1 MRHKSVVIVAVLI
14 ACAIPV
20 IAADSTAPLVVDL
33 KFIPQEG
40 VHASSADLAPSMI
53 EKSVSL
59 TIEDGR
65 GQADPLV
72 IGDGTNDDDKP
83 FPIRASTEPKQY
95 AAAAAE
101 QIVTSWGLKT
111 ATPADRQLVIRLMRF
126 YVNEGNKAVGSVYA
140 SEVKV
145 TYKLSDK
152 NGKALAEGAASGSAH
167 RYGRARSAAN
177 CSEVLSDAF
186 KEAMA
191 NTLSD
196 AVLQSAWASG
206 KGTAAASTTTDE
218 PAKESVEE
226 RLKKL
231 DELLK
236 KGLITKEEHQKR
248 RAEILE
254 EI

>member
-1 MRHKSVVIVAVLI
+1 MRRITVTFAAMLI
-14 ACAIPV
+14 ACAVSV
-20 IAADSTAPLVVDL
+20 IARDSTKELVVDL
-33 KFIPQEG
+33 RFVPQEG
-40 VHASSADLAPSMI
+40 VDSTSADLAPSMI
-53 EKSVSL
+53 ERTVALKV
-59 TIEDGR
+59 EEGR
-65 GQADPLV
+65 GQADPLI
-72 IGDGTNDDDKP
+72 IGDGTNDDDKT
-83 FPIRASTEPKQY
+83 FPIRASTDPKQY
-95 AAAAAE
+95 AAEAAQ
-101 QIVTSWGLKT
+101 QIVSSWGLKT
-111 ATPADRQLVIRLMRF
+111 ANPADRVLLVRLTRF

-152 NGKALAEGAASGSAH
+152 DGKTLYEGAASGSAH
-167 RYGRARSAAN
+167 RYGRARSAQN

-196 AVLQSAWASG
+196 SALQSAWASG
-206 KGTAAASTTTDE
+206 KATGTTTASA

-231 DELLK
+231 DEMLK

-248 RAEILE
+248 RAEILKE
-254 EI
+254 L

>member
-1 MRHKSVVIVAVLI
+1 MRHRSVIFAATLL
-14 ACAIPV
+14 ACAV
-20 IAADSTAPLVVDL
+20 SVTARDSTKELVVDL
-33 KFIPQEG
+33 KFAPQEG

-53 EKSVSL
+53 ERTVAV

-83 FPIRASTEPKQY
+83 FPIRASTDPKQY

-126 YVNEGNKAVGSVYA
+126 YVNEGNKALGSVYA

-152 NGKALAEGAASGSAH
+152 NGKALAEGAASGTAH
-167 RYGRARSAAN
+167 RYGRARSAQN

-186 KEAMA
+186 KEAVA

-196 AVLQSAWASG
+196 SVLQSAWASG
-206 KGTAAASTTTDE
+206 KGTAASTTAST

-231 DELLK
+231 DDLLK

-248 RAEILE
+248 RAEILK

>member
-1 MRHKSVVIVAVLI
+1 MRKRSVVFAATLI
-14 ACAIPV
+14 AFAV
-20 IAADSTAPLVVDL
+20 SATAGDSTRELVVDL

-40 VHASSADLAPSMI
+40 VHSTSADLAPSMI
-53 EKSVSL
+53 ERTVALKV
-59 TIEDGR
+59 EDGR

-72 IGDGTNDDDKP
+72 IGDGTNDDDKT
-83 FPIRASTEPKQY
+83 FPIRASADVKQY

-101 QIVTSWGLKT
+101 QIVSSWGLKT
-111 ATPADRQLVIRLMRF
+111 ASPADRTLLVRLMRF
-126 YVNEGNKAVGSVYA
+126 YVNEGNKALGSVYA

-145 TYKLSDK
+145 TYTLSDK
-152 NGKALAEGAASGSAH
+152 SGKALFEGAASGTAH
-167 RYGRARSAAN
+167 RYGRARSAQN

-186 KEAMA
+186 KEAVA
-191 NTLSD
+191 NMLSD
-196 AVLQSAWASG
+196 SALQTAWASG
-206 KGTAAASTTTDE
+206 KATAISASASA

-231 DELLK
+231 DDLLK

-248 RAEILE
+248 RAEILK

>member
-1 MRHKSVVIVAVLI
+1 MRHRSVIFAAILI
-14 ACAIPV
+14 ACAVPV
-20 IAADSTAPLVVDL
+20 TAADSTAALVVDL

-53 EKSVSL
+53 EKTVAL

-65 GQADPLV
+65 NQADPLV
-72 IGDGTNDDDKP
+72 IGDGTNDDDKT

-111 ATPADRQLVIRLMRF
+111 AKPVERQLVVRLMRF

-152 NGKALAEGAASGSAH
+152 GGKPLAEGAASGTAH

-206 KGTAAASTTTDE
+206 KGTAAAPE
-218 PAKESVEE
+218 PEKESVEE

-248 RAEILE
+248 RAEILK

>member
-1 MRHKSVVIVAVLI
+1 MRTRSVVFAAILI
-14 ACAIPV
+14 AFAVSV
-20 IAADSTAPLVVDL
+20 IARDTTKELVVDL
-33 KFIPQEG
+33 RFVPQEG
-40 VHASSADLAPSMI
+40 VHSTSADLAPSMI
-53 EKSVSL
+53 EQTVAV

-65 GQADPLV
+65 NQADPLV
-72 IGDGTNDDDKP
+72 IGDGTNDDDKT
-83 FPIRASTEPKQY
+83 FPIRASTDLKQY
-95 AAAAAE
+95 AAEAAQ
-101 QIVTSWGLKT
+101 QIVASWGLKT
-111 ATPADRQLVIRLMRF
+111 ASPADRQLAIRLTRF
-126 YVNEGNKAVGSVYA
+126 YVNEGNKALGSVYA

-152 NGKALAEGAASGSAH
+152 NGKPLYEGAASGTAH
-167 RYGRARSAAN
+167 RYGRARSAQN

-186 KEAMA
+186 KEAIA

-196 AVLQSAWASG
+196 SVLQSAWASG
-206 KGTAAASTTTDE
+206 KGTVATPAASA

-248 RAEILE
+248 RAEILK

>member
-1 MRHKSVVIVAVLI
+1 MHRNTVVIAATLI
-14 ACAIPV
+14 ACAASV
-20 IAADSTAPLVVDL
+20 IAGDSTKELVVDL
-33 KFIPQEG
+33 KFAPQEG

-53 EKSVSL
+53 ERTVAL

-126 YVNEGNKAVGSVYA
+126 YVNEGNKALGSVYA

-152 NGKALAEGAASGSAH
+152 NGKALAEGAASGTAH
-167 RYGRARSAAN
+167 RYGRARSAQN

-186 KEAMA
+186 KEAVA

-196 AVLQSAWASG
+196 SVLQSAWASG
-206 KGTAAASTTTDE
+206 KGTAASTTASA

-231 DELLK
+231 DDLLK
-236 KGLITKEEHQKR
+236 KGLITKDEHQKR
-248 RAEILE
+248 RAEILK

>member
-1 MRHKSVVIVAVLI
+1 MRRITVIFAATLI
-14 ACAIPV
+14 AFAV
-20 IAADSTAPLVVDL
+20 SAFAGDSTKELVVDL

-40 VHASSADLAPSMI
+40 VHSTSADLAPSMI
-53 EKSVSL
+53 EQTVAL

-72 IGDGTNDDDKP
+72 IGDGTNDDDKN
-83 FPIRASTEPKQY
+83 FPIRASADPKQY

-111 ATPADRQLVIRLMRF
+111 AKAADRQLAIRLMRF

-152 NGKALAEGAASGSAH
+152 NGKPLYEGATSGTAH

-186 KEAMA
+186 KEAVA

-196 AVLQSAWASG
+196 SVLQSAWASG
-206 KGTAAASTTTDE
+206 KGTVASTTASA

-231 DELLK
+231 DDLLQ

-248 RAEILE
+248 RAEILKE
-254 EI
+254 L